1 MIRPKP
7 RMAPVQQPAVKYEEV
22 VPAQET
28 AVKSV
33 AAVPVQK
40 PTVKKASPTPAVHRS
55 GSGLIAEVQAT
66 NGVVNCHGIVEDEVL
81 RTYARR
87 WLLPS
92 FVEKLKAWREVWAA
106 MSIPTVENRASLPR
120 SGPGSSPTQGKPC
133 LCGR

>member
-55 GSGLIAEVQAT
+55 GSGGNLSRADSVHALIT
-66 NGVVNCHGIVEDEVL
+66 
-81 RTYARR
+81 
-87 WLLPS
+87 
-92 FVEKLKAWREVWAA
+92 
-106 MSIPTVENRASLPR
+106 
-120 SGPGSSPTQGKPC
+120 
-133 LCGR
+133 

>member
-55 GSGLIAEVQAT
+55 GSGLIAEAQAT
-66 NGVVNCHGIVEDEVL
+66 NGVVNCHSIVEDEVL

-87 WLLPS
+87 WLLLS

-106 MSIPTVENRASLPR
+106 MSIPSVENRA
-120 SGPGSSPTQGKPC
+120 
-133 LCGR
+133 